1 MDNVLESIIKSNA
14 GLIWEI
20 SKKFYGIEKAD
31 LYQAGV
37 LGVIKAYQNYK
48 NDGDTKFS
56 TYAYKYIYGEMYI
69 VANSKSIKVSKDI
82 LKIVKLLERGRNM
95 LAQKLM
101 RDPSISELAAFLEI
115 SEEKIEQALMCASS
129 ILSIDN
135 DSDDERSLHEVI
147 PYEEAI
153 TQDDKMLLAESMNTL
168 NPLEKD
174 IISARYYEDL
184 TQSETARKLGITQ
197 VMVSRYESK
206 GLAKMREFM
215 YM

>member
-82 LKIVKLLERGRNM
+82 LKIVKLLVRGRNM

-101 RDPSISELAAFLEI
+101 HDPSISELAAFLEI
-115 SEEKIEQALMCASS
+115 PEEKIEQALMCASS

-135 DSDDERSLHEVI
+135 DSDDDRSLHEVI

-206 GLAKMREFM
+206 SLAKMREFM

>member
-101 RDPSISELAAFLEI
+101 HDPSISELAAFLEI
-115 SEEKIEQALMCASS
+115 PEEKIEQALMCASS

-147 PYEEAI
+147 PYEETI

-206 GLAKMREFM
+206 SLAKMREFM

>member
-1 MDNVLESIIKSNA
+1 MDNVLESIIKSNV

-48 NDGDTKFS
+48 NEGDTKFS

-82 LKIVKLLERGRNM
+82 LKIVKMIERGKNM

-101 RDPSISELAAFLEI
+101 HDPSISQLAAFLEI
-115 SEEKIEQALMCASS
+115 PEEKIEQAIMCASS

-147 PYEEAI
+147 PYEETI
-153 TQDDKMLLAESMNTL
+153 TQDDKLLLAESMNTL

-206 GLAKMREFM
+206 SLAKMREFM

>member
-101 RDPSISELAAFLEI
+101 HDPSISELAAFLEI
-115 SEEKIEQALMCASS
+115 PEEKIEQALMCASS

-135 DSDDERSLHEVI
+135 DADDERSLHEVI

-206 GLAKMREFM
+206 SLAKMREFM

>member
-1 MDNVLESIIKSNA
+1 MDKVLEKIINESV

-20 SKKFYGIEKAD
+20 AKKFYGIDKAD

-37 LGVIKAYQNYK
+37 LGIIKAYYNYR
-48 NDGDTKFS
+48 NDESTKFS
-56 TYAYKYIYGEMYI
+56 TYAYKYIYGEMYL

-82 LKIVKLLERGRNM
+82 LKLVKMIEHGRNL
-95 LAQKLM
+95 LAQKLLHT
-101 RDPSISELAAFLEI
+101 PSSKELAAFLEI
-115 SEEKIEQALMCASS
+115 PEEKIEQALMYASS
-129 ILSIDN
+129 VLSIDN
-135 DSDDERSLHEVI
+135 DTEDERSLHETI
-147 PYEEAI
+147 AYEETI
-153 TQDDKMLLAESMNTL
+153 TQDDKMLLNESMNTL

-174 IISARYYEDL
+174 IITSRYYEDL

-206 GLAKMREFM
+206 SLAKMREFM

>member
-1 MDNVLESIIKSNA
+1 MDKVLEKIINESV

-20 SKKFYGIEKAD
+20 AKKFYGIDKAD

-37 LGVIKAYQNYK
+37 LGIIQAYYNYR
-48 NDGDTKFS
+48 NDESTKFS
-56 TYAYKYIYGEMYI
+56 TYAYKYIYGEMYL

-82 LKIVKLLERGRNM
+82 LKLVKMIEHGRNL
-95 LAQKLM
+95 LAQKLLHT
-101 RDPSISELAAFLEI
+101 PSNKELAAFLEI
-115 SEEKIEQALMCASS
+115 PEEKIEQALMYASS
-129 ILSIDN
+129 VLSIDN
-135 DSDDERSLHEVI
+135 DTEDERSLHETI
-147 PYEEAI
+147 AYEETI
-153 TQDDKMLLAESMNTL
+153 TQDDKMLLNESMNTL

-174 IISARYYEDL
+174 IITSRYYEDL

-206 GLAKMREFM
+206 SLAKMREFM

>member
-1 MDNVLESIIKSNA
+1 MDKVLEKIINESV

-20 SKKFYGIEKAD
+20 AKKFYGIDKAD

-37 LGVIKAYQNYK
+37 LGIIKAYYNYR
-48 NDGDTKFS
+48 NDESTKFS
-56 TYAYKYIYGEMYI
+56 TYAYKYIYGEMYL

-82 LKIVKLLERGRNM
+82 LKLVKMIEHGRNL
-95 LAQKLM
+95 LAQKLLHT
-101 RDPSISELAAFLEI
+101 PSNKELAAFLEI
-115 SEEKIEQALMCASS
+115 PEEKIEQALMYASS
-129 ILSIDN
+129 ALSIDN
-135 DSDDERSLHEVI
+135 DTEDERSLHETI
-147 PYEEAI
+147 AYEEAI
-153 TQDDKMLLAESMNTL
+153 TQDDKMLLNESMNTL

-174 IISARYYEDL
+174 IITSRYYQDL

-206 GLAKMREFM
+206 SLAKMREFM

>member
-1 MDNVLESIIKSNA
+1 MDKVLEKIINESV

-20 SKKFYGIEKAD
+20 AKKFYGIDKAD

-37 LGVIKAYQNYK
+37 LGIIKAYYNYR
-48 NDGDTKFS
+48 NDESTKFS
-56 TYAYKYIYGEMYI
+56 TYAYKYIYGEMYL

-82 LKIVKLLERGRNM
+82 LKLVKMIEHGRNL
-95 LAQKLM
+95 LAQKLLHT
-101 RDPSISELAAFLEI
+101 PSNKELAAFLEI
-115 SEEKIEQALMCASS
+115 PEEKIEQALMYASS
-129 ILSIDN
+129 VLSIDN
-135 DSDDERSLHEVI
+135 DTEDERSLHETI
-147 PYEEAI
+147 AYEEAI

-206 GLAKMREFM
+206 SLAKMREFM

>member
-1 MDNVLESIIKSNA
+1 MDKVLEKIINESV

-20 SKKFYGIEKAD
+20 AKKFYGIDKAD

-37 LGVIKAYQNYK
+37 LGIIKAYYNYR
-48 NDGDTKFS
+48 NDESTKFS
-56 TYAYKYIYGEMYI
+56 TYAYKYIYGEMYL

-82 LKIVKLLERGRNM
+82 LKLVKMIEHGRNL
-95 LAQKLM
+95 LAQKLLHT
-101 RDPSISELAAFLEI
+101 PSNKELAAFLEI
-115 SEEKIEQALMCASS
+115 PEEKIEQALMYASS
-129 ILSIDN
+129 ALSIDN
-135 DSDDERSLHEVI
+135 DTEDERSLHETI
-147 PYEEAI
+147 AYEEAI
-153 TQDDKMLLAESMNTL
+153 TQDDKMLLNESMNTL

-174 IISARYYEDL
+174 IITSRYYEDL

-206 GLAKMREFM
+206 SLAKMREFM

>member
-101 RDPSISELAAFLEI
+101 HDPSISELATFLEI
-115 SEEKIEQALMCASS
+115 PEEKIEQALMCASS

-135 DSDDERSLHEVI
+135 DSDDERNLHEVI

-206 GLAKMREFM
+206 SLAKMREFM

>member
-1 MDNVLESIIKSNA
+1 MDKVLEKIINESV

-20 SKKFYGIEKAD
+20 AKNFYGIDKAD

-37 LGVIKAYQNYK
+37 LGIIKAYYNYR
-48 NDGDTKFS
+48 NDESTKFS
-56 TYAYKYIYGEMYI
+56 TYAYKYIYGEMYL

-82 LKIVKLLERGRNM
+82 LKLVKMIEHGRNL
-95 LAQKLM
+95 LAQKLLHT
-101 RDPSISELAAFLEI
+101 PSNKELAAFLEI
-115 SEEKIEQALMCASS
+115 PEEKIEQALMYASS
-129 ILSIDN
+129 VLSIDN
-135 DSDDERSLHEVI
+135 DTEDERSLHETI
-147 PYEEAI
+147 AYEEAI
-153 TQDDKMLLAESMNTL
+153 TQDDKMLLNESMNTL

-174 IISARYYEDL
+174 IITSRYYEDL

-206 GLAKMREFM
+206 SLAKMREFM

>member
-1 MDNVLESIIKSNA
+1 MDKVLEKIINESV

-20 SKKFYGIEKAD
+20 AKKFYGIDKAD

-37 LGVIKAYQNYK
+37 LGIIKAYYNYR
-48 NDGDTKFS
+48 NDESTKFS
-56 TYAYKYIYGEMYI
+56 TYAYKYIYGEMYL

-82 LKIVKLLERGRNM
+82 LKLVKMIEHGRNL
-95 LAQKLM
+95 LAQKLLHT
-101 RDPSISELAAFLEI
+101 PSNKELAAFLEI
-115 SEEKIEQALMCASS
+115 PEEKIEQALMYASAV
-129 ILSIDN
+129 LSIDN
-135 DSDDERSLHEVI
+135 DTEDERSLHETI
-147 PYEEAI
+147 AYEEAI
-153 TQDDKMLLAESMNTL
+153 TQDDKMLLNESMNTL

-174 IISARYYEDL
+174 IITSRYYEDL

-206 GLAKMREFM
+206 SLAKMREFM

>member
-1 MDNVLESIIKSNA
+1 MDKVIEKIINESV

-20 SKKFYGIEKAD
+20 AKKFYGIDKAD

-37 LGVIKAYQNYK
+37 LGIIKAYYNYR
-48 NDGDTKFS
+48 NDESTKFS
-56 TYAYKYIYGEMYI
+56 TYAYKYIYGEMYL

-82 LKIVKLLERGRNM
+82 LKLVKMIEHGRNL
-95 LAQKLM
+95 LAQKLLHT
-101 RDPSISELAAFLEI
+101 PSNKELAAFLEI
-115 SEEKIEQALMCASS
+115 PEEKIEQALMYASS
-129 ILSIDN
+129 VLSIDN
-135 DSDDERSLHEVI
+135 DTEDERSLHETI
-147 PYEEAI
+147 AYEETI
-153 TQDDKMLLAESMNTL
+153 TQDDKMLLNESMNTL

-174 IISARYYEDL
+174 IITSRYYEDL

-206 GLAKMREFM
+206 SLAKMREFM

>member
-206 GLAKMREFM
+206 SLAKMREFM

>member
-1 MDNVLESIIKSNA
+1 MDKVLEKIINESV

-20 SKKFYGIEKAD
+20 AKKFYGIDKAD

-37 LGVIKAYQNYK
+37 LGIIKAYYNYR
-48 NDGDTKFS
+48 NDESTKFS
-56 TYAYKYIYGEMYI
+56 TYAYKYIYGEMYL

-82 LKIVKLLERGRNM
+82 LKLVKMIEHGRNL
-95 LAQKLM
+95 LAQKLLHT
-101 RDPSISELAAFLEI
+101 PSNKELAAFLEI
-115 SEEKIEQALMCASS
+115 PEEKIEQALMYASS
-129 ILSIDN
+129 VLSIDN
-135 DSDDERSLHEVI
+135 DTEDERSLHETI
-147 PYEEAI
+147 AYEEAI
-153 TQDDKMLLAESMNTL
+153 TQDDKMLLNESMNAL

-174 IISARYYEDL
+174 IITSRYYEDL

-206 GLAKMREFM
+206 SLAKMREFM